1 METLGLSAE
10 MQPGWSEP
18 SPNKAQEM
26 EVLLSALKITC
37 CVNPGSMC
45 ASACF
50 AYITHLAQLPLPG
63 ALQNGTRV

>member
-10 MQPGWSEP
+10 TQPGWSEP

-26 EVLLSALKITC
+26 QVLLSALKITC
-37 CVNPGSMC
+37 CVNPGSIH

-50 AYITHLAQLPLPG
+50 AYITHLLQLPLPG
-63 ALQNGTRV
+63 ALQNRTRV